1 MAEFQVRRG
10 TRFKNASV
18 QRHRGGRD
26 SCGKWWCRLLAYCVL
41 IYTRVRGSYSL
52 RFGAR
57 KNISWVLCHRA
68 KVEVKPCV
76 HLFNRASLRKVSSF
90 FFFGETFSFVD
101 FSQGLFQADMCVV
114 SILRG
119 GRVPSWHATFSFVI
133 VQFCGHV
140 ANVARRR

>member
-1 MAEFQVRRG
+1 MAEVQERRG
-10 TRFKNASV
+10 AKFKNASV

-41 IYTRVRGSYSL
+41 IYTRVRGSCSL

-76 HLFNRASLRKVSSF
+76 HLFNRASLRKVSSYF
-90 FFFGETFSFVD
+90 FFLVRHFRSSTFRRDCFRRTCALFQIFVAVEFHRGMRHFHLSLCSFVD
-101 FSQGLFQADMCVV
+101 T
-114 SILRG
+114 LR
-119 GRVPSWHATFSFVI
+119 T
-133 VQFCGHV
+133 
-140 ANVARRR
+140 